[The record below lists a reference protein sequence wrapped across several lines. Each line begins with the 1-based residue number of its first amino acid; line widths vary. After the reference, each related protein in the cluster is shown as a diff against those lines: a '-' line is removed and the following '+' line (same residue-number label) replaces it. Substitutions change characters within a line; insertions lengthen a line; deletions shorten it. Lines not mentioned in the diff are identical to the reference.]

1 MDESIPVFERSEA
14 RKMWKRLLLML
25 AEVGFLGD
33 DEAFEVWERYDSTET
48 GTLTIGD
55 IATFL
60 RDWVTAIGKIYPGA
74 VARDNIN
81 TFLETIEIRAM
92 LAGKF
97 LDPNEEGITFKRF
110 QKIQEVDFWQHV
122 DSMVSAVKADNAHP
136 ILVASRSKEESIR
149 DQQFSWSLCKQQEI
163 EVEDEYFACQR
174 DENDSLTPSPRRHSS
189 PGLSG
194 RNAILSDA
202 DLMED
207 PSLMRKLN
215 TLRAL

>member
-122 DSMVSAVKADNAHP
+122 DSMVSAVKADNMQS
-136 ILVASRSKEESIR
+136 ILVVPKEESIR
-149 DQQFSWSLCKQQEI
+149 DQKFSWSLCKQQEI
-163 EVEDEYFACQR
+163 EVEDLYFDFQR
-174 DENDSLTPSPRRHSS
+174 EENDSLTPSPRRHSS
-189 PGLSG
+189 PGVSG
-194 RNAILSDA
+194 RNAILSEA

-207 PSLMRKLN
+207 PDLMRKLN